1 MKKYQKVENLL
12 SFCQNNAIIQMQSV
26 AALRRRQTT
35 ICSDRNAYRK
45 QRDVS
50 VRRRGQGN
58 RYLYFATGYPVCA
71 ADSIDA
77 APVGPY
83 RRACQPAW
91 RGSADGADLPPL
103 TFNSIFKICSMQK
116 AAILQR

>member
-1 MKKYQKVENLL
+1 MHFDEKISKSGKSIVFLP
-12 SFCQNNAIIQMQSV
+12 
-26 AALRRRQTT
+26 
-35 ICSDRNAYRK
+35 K
-45 QRDVS
+45 
-50 VRRRGQGN
+50 QGN

-91 RGSADGADLPPL
+91 RGSADGADLPPF